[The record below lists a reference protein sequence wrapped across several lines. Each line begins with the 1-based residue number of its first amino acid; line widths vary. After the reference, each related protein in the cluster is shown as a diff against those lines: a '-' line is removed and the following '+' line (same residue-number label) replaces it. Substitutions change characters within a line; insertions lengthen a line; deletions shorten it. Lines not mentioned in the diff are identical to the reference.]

1 MFSEKPKKGKSTLE
15 LVNQQNTIAKGTT
28 ITGDIISDGDFRVE
42 GTILG
47 NVQTPGK
54 VVLGKTGIING
65 TLKGANAD
73 IEGKFSGKLIL
84 TDTLS
89 LKSSAFVEGEV
100 EVAQELGRDQDPR
113 PGSDALQ
120 TAQLQAMEVCGP
132 AGCADTD
139 CQDGRGSRD
148 RPGRTDPVRTAERA
162 SHRGRNDRALHAEEH
177 RFHAAAADL
186 ALHRPG

>member
-1 MFSEKPKKGKSTLE
+1 MFTEKPKKGKTTSE
-15 LVNQQNTIAKGTT
+15 SVNQQNTIAKGTT

-47 NVQTPGK
+47 NVKTPGK

-84 TDTLS
+84 SDTLS

-100 EVAQELGRDQDPR
+100 EVGKLAVE
-113 PGSDALQ
+113 PGAAFNATCLMKGTLKDHSNTNTSKAPETNARATEKGQ
-120 TAQLQAMEVCGP
+120 P
-132 AGCADTD
+132 A
-139 CQDGRGSRD
+139 
-148 RPGRTDPVRTAERA
+148 
-162 SHRGRNDRALHAEEH
+162 
-177 RFHAAAADL
+177 
-186 ALHRPG
+186 